1 MKIRYKQTALGF
13 LWAIIQPLFLMVVF
27 TLFFGNLAKIPSE
40 GIPYPLF
47 SFAALIPWTL
57 FAEGL
62 TRSTTSMV
70 SNANIMTKV
79 YFPRLIMPLSGILS
93 PLVDFAIA
101 FVILI
106 IMMAYYGFVP
116 TIAIVLLPAFI
127 LLAVHDLARGRALAL
142 CTQRQIP

>member
-1 MKIRYKQTALGF
+1 MSCSIFFIWRDVKIRYKQTALGF
-13 LWAIIQPLFLMVVF
+13 LWAIIQPFFLMVVF

-47 SFAALIPWTL
+47 SYAALLPWTL

-70 SNANIMTKV
+70 TNANIITKV
-79 YFPRLIMPLSGILS
+79 YFPRLIMPIAGILS

-106 IMMAYYGFVP
+106 IMMAYYGYIP
-116 TIAIVLLPAFI
+116 TIAIILLPAFI
-127 LLAVHDLARGRALAL
+127 ILAS
-142 CTQRQIP
+142 